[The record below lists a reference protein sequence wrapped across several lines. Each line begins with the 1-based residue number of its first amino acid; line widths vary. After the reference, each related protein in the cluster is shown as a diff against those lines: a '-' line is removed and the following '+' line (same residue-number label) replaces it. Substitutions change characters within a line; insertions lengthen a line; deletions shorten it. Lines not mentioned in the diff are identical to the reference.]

1 MSIAKYTGRYVEIIY
16 MATNGRLT
24 QRTIFVHSVRGG
36 AVRAFCTASGAPRT
50 FRVENILACMPTR
63 RRSA

>member
-1 MSIAKYTGRYVEIIY
+1 MPIAKYTGRYVEIIY
-16 MATNGRLT
+16 MATNSRLT

-50 FRVENILACMPTR
+50 FRANSILAWQPVVR
-63 RRSA
+63 PA